1 MKKIISS
8 LMGGKNNRHLIDEA
22 DALRDAGRY
31 AEAADAYTAYLA
43 DDPKDYGIWVQR
55 GNCLKD
61 SGQHSLARVAYE
73 AALALRTDDADLY
86 VQMGH
91 LSKLQ
96 GKQSEA
102 IRYYK
107 KSLEIDENSMDARFE
122 LQSMG
127 TKLSK
132 FSYNSSNRPN
142 DIGHIQV
149 YDISDFLIFL
159 GYHNRVTGIQRVQ
172 YFFIKEIFKKG
183 SNVNTYFVGN
193 TAFCYLDS
201 DTHEFR
207 IVNINDLLFL
217 NEIISSNDANRQDI
231 NRAINKIKFTSISME
246 IKDGDAFVFLGA
258 FWINNNYLNI
268 VYKFKEKNVKIGIY
282 IYDLIPI
289 SHPSFVEEPNRVAYF
304 NGFKTILPMAD
315 FILTISEFVAKEV
328 RGVIEL
334 ELGYDLPVVPAPLGH
349 ELPREVDDQIDVEDI
364 DFLSAVPGEYVL
376 CVCTIEERKNH
387 DLLVEIWSS
396 LYRKHGSNIP
406 SLVIV
411 GRWGWHV
418 DSLRRKLED
427 INYLNGKIV
436 VLGNLAD
443 SQLAHLYKNC
453 LFSAFPS
460 FAEGWGLP
468 VGESLAYGKPCIASN
483 TTAIPEVGGD
493 FCKYINPYD
502 IIGSTAVFDQAL
514 NDRQELA
521 RWTNRI
527 KKEFTPRTWQ
537 ETVDH
542 FHRTIDAFCSEA
554 RPSRSARSLVS
565 FDNGIL
571 YKINYKNIL
580 SDDIKWSKRGLQFIL
595 RRGWHQIEDW
605 GVWASEASSVVS
617 FFTRAH
623 AREQIRVYLELQ
635 LPPPASDA
643 NILIKS
649 DGIAKTVNLTS
660 AGSNWVI
667 FDMVTDNDGQA
678 EITVVRQGV
687 APQVDE
693 ARMLFVGLRSLGYH
707 KISDVEGRLNILE
720 GMLGIQ

>member
-1 MKKIISS
+1 MAAKS
-8 LMGGKNNRHLIDEA
+8 NRHLIDEA

-31 AEAADAYTAYLA
+31 AEAADAYAAYLA
-43 DDPKDYGIWVQR
+43 EDPKDYGIWVQR

-61 SGQHSLARVAYE
+61 SGQHGLARVAYE

-107 KSLEIDENSMDARFE
+107 KSLEIDENSVDARIE
-122 LQSMG
+122 LQSIG
-127 TKLSK
+127 VKLPK
-132 FSYNSSNRPN
+132 FIQNSFKRPN
-142 DIGHIQV
+142 NISHVQA
-149 YDISDFLIFL
+149 YDISDFLFFL
-159 GYHNRVTGIQRVQ
+159 SHHNRVTGIQRVQ
-172 YFFIKEIFKKG
+172 YFFIDELFKKKKD
-183 SNVNTYFVGN
+183 NQFYLIENIIFV
-193 TAFCYLDS
+193 YLDS
-201 DTHEFR
+201 NSKEFK
-207 IVNINDLLFL
+207 IINVVDLKNL
-217 NEIISSNDANRQDI
+217 IDVISSDEANGHDI
-231 NRAINKIKFTSISME
+231 IRAINKIKLTSIIME
-246 IKDGDAFVFLGA
+246 LIPGDAFVVLGA

-268 VYKFKEKNVKIGIY
+268 ICHLKERGVRIGIY

-289 SHPSFVEEPNRVAYF
+289 SHPQFVEEKNRTAYLQ
-304 NGFKTILPMAD
+304 GFETILPMAD
-315 FILTISEFVAKEV
+315 FLLTISEFVAKEV
-328 RGVIEL
+328 RSVIEL
-334 ELGYDLPVVPAPLGH
+334 ELAQKIPVIAIPLGH
-349 ELPREVDDQIDVEDI
+349 ELPKESVSEEYDEDD
-364 DFLSAVPGEYVL
+364 DFIKSIPSEYVL

-387 DLLVEIWSS
+387 NLLVEIWAS
-396 LYRKHGSNIP
+396 LYRKYGSDIP

-411 GRWGWHV
+411 GRWGWHIE
-418 DSLRRKLED
+418 SLRNKLED
-427 INYLNGKIV
+427 IDYLYGKII

-443 SQLAHLYKNC
+443 SQLAYLYKNC

-468 VGESLAYGKPCIASN
+468 VGESLAYGRPCIASN

-502 IIGSTAVFDQAL
+502 IIGSTAIFDQAL

-542 FHRTIDAFCSEA
+542 FHRSIDAFCSEP

-571 YKINYKNIL
+571 YKINHKNIL
-580 SDDIKWSKRGLQFIL
+580 SDDVKWSKRGLQFIL
-595 RRGWHQIEDW
+595 RRGWNQIEDW
-605 GVWASEASSVVS
+605 GVWSSEASAVIS
-617 FFTRAH
+617 FFTH
-623 AREQIRVYLELQ
+623 ARAREEVRVYLELR
-635 LPPPASDA
+635 LPPPASNA

-649 DGIAKTVNLTS
+649 DGITKTLNLTS
-660 AGSNWVI
+660 GGSNWVI
-667 FDMVTDNDGQA
+667 FDMVTDNDGRA

-687 APQVDE
+687 APQIE
-693 ARMLFVGLRSLGYH
+693 ETRMLFVGLCSLGYH
-707 KISDVEGRLNILE
+707 KISDVEGRLTILE